1 MTLKVGFVGTGG
13 FTRFH
18 CNLLAKME
26 GVQVRAFCATSLDKA
41 ERAAAE
47 WNGAKGYDS
56 AATML
61 DAEALDAVY
70 ICVPPMAHG
79 EIEEALIARNIPF
92 LVEKPIGLDMEQPVK
107 LLKEIQAKR
116 LITSVGYHFRYMDS
130 TQRALEL
137 LKQRKIGMGLGYWMG
152 GMPLVSWWR
161 KQDGSGGQF
170 IEQTSH
176 IVDLLRYTMGEVEEV
191 YAAYANR
198 VMHEVHEGVG
208 IPDVGTV
215 TFKLASGA
223 VATISNTCILPPHSQ
238 GKIGL
243 HIYTDGGTLE
253 LTNECLRDLAP
264 SAVMEYKNTAN
275 PYVRE
280 HEAFLTAVRTGD
292 TSGIKS
298 SYEDAVKTQ
307 AVAVA
312 ALRSAS
318 AGVPVHLPVSS

>member
-41 ERAAAE
+41 ERAASE
-47 WNGAKGYDS
+47 WHGAKGFDNVQH
-56 AATML
+56 ML
-61 DAEALDAVY
+61 DDTALDAVY

-79 EIEEALIARNIPF
+79 EVEEALIERGIPF
-92 LVEKPIGLDMEQPVK
+92 LVEKPVGTDMELPLKV
-107 LLKEIQAKR
+107 LKELKAKP

-130 TQRALEL
+130 TQRALKL
-137 LKQRKIGMGLGYWMG
+137 LQDRKIGMGLGYWMG

-161 KQDGSGGQF
+161 KQAGSGGQF

-198 VMHEVHEGVG
+198 VMHEVHEGVDT
-208 IPDVGTV
+208 PDVGTV
-215 TFKLASGA
+215 TLKLVSGA
-223 VATISNTCILPPHSQ
+223 VATISNTCILPSHSQ

-243 HIYTDGGTLE
+243 HLYTDQGTLE
-253 LTNECLRDLAP
+253 LGNESLKELG
-264 SAVMEYKNTAN
+264 SAVAAEYKNVTN

-280 HEAFLTAVRTGD
+280 HEAFLTAVRSGD
-292 TSGIKS
+292 TSGILS

-318 AGVPVHLPVSS
+318 AGVPVHLTK